1 MKITNRQT
9 IELIFK
15 SLVNWA
21 CLAKNVFYIGGREII
36 AVEANGIFHIL
47 NHRTGELILSINQD
61 GDVEIHEESD
71 WLNNYNQNAEL

>member
-36 AVEANGIFHIL
+36 AVEVNAIFHIL
-47 NHRTGELILSINQD
+47 DRQTGELILSINQD
-61 GDVEIHEESD
+61 GEVEIHEESD
-71 WLNNYNQNAEL
+71 WLNDYNQNVEL